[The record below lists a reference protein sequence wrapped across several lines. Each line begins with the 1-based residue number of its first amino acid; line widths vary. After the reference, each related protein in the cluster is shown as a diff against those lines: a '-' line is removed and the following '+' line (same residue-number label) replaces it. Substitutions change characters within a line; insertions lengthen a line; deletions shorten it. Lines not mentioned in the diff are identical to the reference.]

1 MWKNLSKSA
10 QKIFFLEEN
19 LSNQRINGRKINIIE
34 I

>member
-19 LSNQRINGRKINIIE
+19 LSNWRINGRKTNII
-34 I
+34 